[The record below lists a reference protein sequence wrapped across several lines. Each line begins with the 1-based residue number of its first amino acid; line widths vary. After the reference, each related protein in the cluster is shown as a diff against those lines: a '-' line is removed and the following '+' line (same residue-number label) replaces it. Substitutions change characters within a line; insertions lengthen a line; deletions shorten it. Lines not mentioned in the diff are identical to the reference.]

1 MAYHILIVDD
11 SMTTRAMIKRTLAM
25 ADIPIAQCHEA
36 SNGRLGLEV
45 LAANK
50 IDLVLADLH
59 MPEMGGVEMTTRI
72 LSQEATK
79 RIPVV
84 IVSAEPSADRLAE
97 LKKLGARACISKPF
111 TPEAIRSIL
120 AEVMGVANG

>member
-25 ADIPIAQCHEA
+25 ADIPVAQCYEA
-36 SNGRLGLEV
+36 SNGRIGLEV
-45 LAANK
+45 LAANH

-72 LSQEATK
+72 LSQESTK
-79 RIPVV
+79 HVPVV
-84 IVSAEPSADRLAE
+84 IVSAEPSAARLAE
-97 LKKLGARACISKPF
+97 LKTMGARACISKPF
-111 TPEAIRSIL
+111 TPEAIRDML
-120 AEVMGVANG
+120 NEVMGANHA